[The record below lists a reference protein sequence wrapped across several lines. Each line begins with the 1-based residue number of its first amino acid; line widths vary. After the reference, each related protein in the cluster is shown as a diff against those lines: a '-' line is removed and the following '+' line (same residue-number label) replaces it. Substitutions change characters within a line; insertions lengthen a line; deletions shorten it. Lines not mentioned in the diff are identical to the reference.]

1 MKLELPPRWKIHPIF
16 HVSLITPYHENE
28 THGPNFIRP
37 PPDLID
43 NEEEFEIE
51 TIVSHRRKGNQ
62 WQYLIRWK
70 GYPTSDNSWEYEDN
84 LEHSKETLNAYKE
97 QHGIVSNHTRNT
109 QRNGRNQCTSTH
121 HSEVIT
127 LPPPNDKIPIGIRQ
141 FL

>member
-1 MKLELPPRWKIHPIF
+1 MKLELPPRWKIHPVF

-70 GYPTSDNSWEYEDN
+70 GYPTSDNSWEYEND
-84 LEHSKETLNAYKE
+84 LEHSEETLNVYKE
-97 QHGIVSNHTRNT
+97 QHGIVPITNHNTR
-109 QRNGRNQCTSTH
+109 RNGRQQRTSTRR
-121 HSEVIT
+121 S
-127 LPPPNDKIPIGIRQ
+127 RR
-141 FL
+141 